1 MIINMV
7 FTIYKRFSL
16 NLNKMELLLSQAL
29 VVERNKM
36 VKDFEDIW

>member
-7 FTIYKRFSL
+7 FTIYKRFSF

-29 VVERNKM
+29 VVERIKM

>member
-1 MIINMV
+1 MITNMV
-7 FTIYKRFSL
+7 FTIYKRFSF

-29 VVERNKM
+29 VVERNKI

>member
-7 FTIYKRFSL
+7 FTIYKRFSF

-29 VVERNKM
+29 VVERNKI

>member
-1 MIINMV
+1 MV
-7 FTIYKRFSL
+7 FTIYKRFSF

>member
-7 FTIYKRFSL
+7 FNIYKRFSL

>member
-7 FTIYKRFSL
+7 FTIYKRFSF
-16 NLNKMELLLSQAL
+16 NLNKTEMLLSQAL

>member
-7 FTIYKRFSL
+7 FTIYKRFSF